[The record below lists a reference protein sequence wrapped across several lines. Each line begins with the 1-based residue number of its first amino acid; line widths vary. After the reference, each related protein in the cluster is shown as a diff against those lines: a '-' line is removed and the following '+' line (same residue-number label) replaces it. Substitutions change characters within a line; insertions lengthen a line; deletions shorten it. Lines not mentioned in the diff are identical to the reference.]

1 MIDFRGNKDNHISHM
16 EFLTI
21 LLITLAL
28 KGLLRMLFMVEHAN
42 LLLDGLKFV
51 NQG

>member
-21 LLITLAL
+21 LLITLAS
-28 KGLLRMLFMVEHAN
+28 KGLLMKLFMGEHAN